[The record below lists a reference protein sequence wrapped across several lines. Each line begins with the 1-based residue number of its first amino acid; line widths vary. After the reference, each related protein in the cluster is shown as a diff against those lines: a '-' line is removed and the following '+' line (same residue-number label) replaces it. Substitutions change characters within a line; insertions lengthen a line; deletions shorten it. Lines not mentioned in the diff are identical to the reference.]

1 MKLLI
6 EDHPYSFDLVK
17 NLFPNIDELD
27 VVDGVAKVNYVGYY
41 YHTAKGESV
50 FILPKVV
57 LDQNENV
64 FGHHDPAD
72 IVDLMSPTNPLSK
85 NEREFIYG
93 LSVWIYRA
101 IAVYRDNCDRCGKDC
116 TIVRQQS
123 VVRIGKG
130 KKRLSNTFLDIIL
143 TLIDFNKQNQ
153 DWFMFVQK
161 NNRRGYNK
169 INWSRTISTSEVV
182 VQDDEPIYLDPITKK
197 REINFDE
204 ELLVIFFSI
213 LNHIREV
220 YGFPAILNLNYDFI
234 TGKRFDRYLNKG
246 YGIRRL
252 RQIKYKYFSDKAL
265 QLWDL
270 CFAFFEQSKQIRINA
285 QLNEFLLVKNF
296 NIVFEAIIDELI
308 GDHTFPDRLNKKQEG
323 GKEVDHMYLWDS
335 LTNIDPNKQ
344 VYYIGDSKYYKQKN
358 KVTDES
364 VAKQYTYARNVI
376 QWNLNLFFGEN
387 ADEKPIETDFC
398 LRDPLTEGYNIVPN
412 FFISAT
418 MPEFGKDTAVKSLY
432 VDTIEH
438 TKRKFNTHVSQQY
451 RNRLF
456 DRDTLLITHY
466 DVNFL
471 YVVSLYARDNAFQK
485 KGWRIK
491 VRNIFRDKIREVLNA
506 KYNFYAMRAKPGV
519 VTEDF
524 INRHFKEINGKIF
537 APYEDR
543 GIVSLALQSD
553 PKFDSENESVYTLLS
568 DAFEIVKCD
577 LGTDPRPL
585 LPPPAYAGAA
595 PALQTAIK
603 RGVLIHNV
611 TNDIAREKL
620 AAAQTIAIGL
630 KYSEGSAKIIQNLS
644 ELGFILLHKR
654 RQDSQIVLTIES
666 LTVEQPEDVPA
677 EIIRSPKD
685 YELYLVI
692 ELGFEDKELET
703 SLDCMAINAKYDSTF
718 ATLEELS
725 SHNKNINSL

>member
-41 YHTAKGESV
+41 YHAANGESV

-72 IVDLMSPTNPLSK
+72 IVDLMSPINPLSK

-101 IAVYRDNCDRCGKDC
+101 IAVYRDNCDRCGKDR

-143 TLIDFNKQNQ
+143 SLIDFNKQNQ
-153 DWFMFVQK
+153 DWVMFIQK

-220 YGFPAILNLNYDFI
+220 YGFPVILNLNYDFI

-285 QLNEFLLVKNF
+285 RLNEFLLVKNF

-308 GDHTFPDRLNKKQEG
+308 GDHTFPNRLNKKQED

-506 KYNFYAMRAKPGV
+506 KYNFYAMRAKLGV

-577 LGTDPRPL
+577 LGSDPRPL

-603 RGVLIHNV
+603 RGVLMLTILHDEIQ
-611 TNDIAREKL
+611 TLIATRKQV
-620 AAAQTIAIGL
+620 AVGL
-630 KYSEGSAKIIQNLS
+630 KYVEGSAKIIENLTDI
-644 ELGFILLHKR
+644 GFLMVHKKFKA
-654 RQDSQIVLTIES
+654 SQLVFPIES
-666 LTVEQPEDVPA
+666 LSVIMPGQIPEDCPVY
-677 EIIRSPKD
+677 PKD
-685 YELYLVI
+685 KEIYLLLK
-692 ELGFEDKELET
+692 LGAEDT
-703 SLDCMAINAKYDSTF
+703 SLISALDCSLVKPGYDATYS
-718 ATLEELS
+718 TLEQLS
-725 SHNKNINSL
+725 EQKHL

>member
-1 MKLLI
+1 MRLLI
-6 EDHPYSFDLVK
+6 EDYPYPFDLVK
-17 NLFPNIDELD
+17 NFFPNIDELD
-27 VVDGVAKVNYVGYY
+27 AIDGVAKVNYIGYY
-41 YHTAKGESV
+41 YYASKGESV

-57 LDQNENV
+57 LAQNNKV
-64 FGHHDPAD
+64 FGHHNPAD

-101 IAVYRDNCDRCGKDC
+101 IAVYRDNCDRCGKDR
-116 TIVRQQS
+116 TIVRQQN

-143 TLIDFNKQNQ
+143 SLIDFNKQNQ
-153 DWFMFVQK
+153 DWFMFIQK
-161 NNRRGYNK
+161 NNHRGYNK

-182 VQDDEPIYLDPITKK
+182 VQDDEPIYLNPVTKR

-220 YGFPAILNLNYDFI
+220 YGFPVCLNLNYDLI
-234 TGKRFDRYLNKG
+234 TGKRFDRYLIKG
-246 YGIRRL
+246 YGMRRL
-252 RQIKYKYFSDKAL
+252 RQIKYKYFSDKSL
-265 QLWDL
+265 QLWNL

-285 QLNEFLLVKNF
+285 QLNEYLLVKNF
-296 NIVFEAIIDELI
+296 NIVFESIIDELI
-308 GDHTFPDRLNKKQEG
+308 GDHTFPDRLNKKQED

-335 LTNIDPNKQ
+335 LTNVDPDKQ

-358 KVTDES
+358 RVTDES
-364 VAKQYTYARNVI
+364 IAKQYTYARNVI
-376 QWNLNLFFGEN
+376 QWNLNLFFGED
-387 ADEKPIETDFC
+387 ADEKPRETDLC

-418 MPEFGKDTAVKSLY
+418 MPEFDKDTAVKSLY
-432 VDTIEH
+432 VDTIEQ
-438 TKRKFNTHVSQQY
+438 TKRKAKTHVSQQY

-471 YVVSLYARDNAFQK
+471 YVVSLYARDNALQK
-485 KGWRIK
+485 KSWRIK
-491 VRNIFRDKIREVLNA
+491 VRNIFRDKIRELLNG

-519 VTEDF
+519 VTKDF
-524 INRHFKEINGKIF
+524 IKRHFKEINGKIF
-537 APYEDR
+537 APYEDQ
-543 GIVSLALQSD
+543 GIVSLALQND
-553 PKFDSENESVYTLLS
+553 AKFDGENQRVYNLFKE
-568 DAFEIVKCD
+568 DFEIVKCD
-577 LGTDPRPL
+577 LGTDPRRL

-595 PALQTAIK
+595 PALQTAVK

-620 AAAQTIAIGL
+620 ATAKTIAIGL
-630 KYSEGSAKIIQNLS
+630 KYSEGSAKIIQHLA

-654 RQDSQIVLTIES
+654 QKESQTILAIDSF
-666 LTVEQPEDVPA
+666 TVEQPENVSA
-677 EIIRSPKD
+677 EIIHSPKD
-685 YELYLVI
+685 YPLYLVLQ
-692 ELGFEDKELET
+692 LGSRNKALE
-703 SLDCMAINAKYDSTF
+703 SDLDCMAVNAKYDSIF
-718 ATLEELS
+718 ATLEDLTS
-725 SHNKNINSL
+725 I